1 MDEHALIFTALQAL
15 NIPFTSMGGDTVEN
29 FKVMPESL
37 NETIDREAVR
47 AKVEELRT
55 VKAFETLRRQRDEKL
70 KNTDHYGLSD
80 FPFASEDQR
89 QAWLDYRQALRDL
102 PANSPDATIDPE
114 SGSLVGVVWPNEPS
128 T

>member
-1 MDEHALIFTALQAL
+1 MDEHYFITKALREIGI
-15 NIPFTSMGGDTVEN
+15 NYDSVGGDSVDD
-29 FKVMPESL
+29 FVVGPESL

-102 PANSPDATIDPE
+102 PANSPNATIDPE
-114 SGSLVGVVWPNEPS
+114 SGSLVGVAWPDEPQN
-128 T
+128 